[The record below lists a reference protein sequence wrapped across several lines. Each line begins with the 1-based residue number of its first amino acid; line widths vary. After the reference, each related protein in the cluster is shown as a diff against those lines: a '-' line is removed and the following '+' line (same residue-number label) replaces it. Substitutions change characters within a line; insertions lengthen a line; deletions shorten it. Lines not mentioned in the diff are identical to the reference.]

1 VDPLG
6 RWDWPARVGLEPVR
20 VHRISPGSERHQ
32 KRGQPLPRTLSSC
45 RGAFLGVGVLSG
57 IINLLT
63 LAGSFY
69 MLEVYDRVLPSRSV
83 PTLIGLSAII
93 LMLFAFQGFFDL
105 VRGGLMLRIGTALDE
120 SLSGTVF
127 RTITVLPLKGRAL
140 GNGLQPMR
148 DLDQVRS
155 FLSGAGPAALF
166 DLPWMPL
173 YLGLCFVFHV
183 WIGVTALAGAVLLV
197 ILTLLT
203 DVLTRKPSEMAAI
216 AAMSRVALAEAG
228 RRNAEAVRAMG
239 IGTDIGSMW
248 ADLSAQYRM
257 SQQRGSAVVGS
268 LGSISRVLRVAL
280 QSAVLGVGA
289 YLVIQQQATAG
300 IIIASS
306 ILTSRALAP
315 VDQAIANWKGFV
327 AARQSWKR
335 LCETMAATAE
345 KNAPMAL
352 PAPSAS
358 LVIENASVAPPG
370 ISRVTAAD
378 VAFSLRSGQGL
389 GIIGRSASGKSSLA
403 RMLVG
408 VWQPVRGKIRLDG
421 AALEHWHPEVL
432 GRHIGYLPQ
441 DVELFAGTVAQNIA
455 RFRPDAKPDVIIAA
469 AKAAN
474 VHDLI
479 QYLPDGYDTQI
490 GEQGTVLSAG
500 QRQRIALARALYDD
514 PFLVVLDE
522 PNSNL
527 DSEGEEALT
536 KAILSV
542 RARGGIVVVVAH
554 RPSALA
560 GVDRIL
566 LMADGRVQACGPKEE
581 VLGKGREVVLPA
593 APASTPIHPVDLK
606 IVRESPGGR
615 L

>member
-1 VDPLG
+1 MD
-6 RWDWPARVGLEPVR
+6 
-20 VHRISPGSERHQ
+20 RISRGAERY
-32 KRGQPLPRTLSSC
+32 RSREQPFPAALSSC
-45 RGAFLGVGVLSG
+45 RGALLGVGVLSG
-57 IINLLT
+57 VINLLT

-83 PTLIGLSAII
+83 PTLIGLSALI
-93 LMLFAFQGFFDL
+93 LMLFAFQGLFDL
-105 VRGGLMLRIGTALDE
+105 VRGGLMLRVGTALDE
-120 SLSGTVF
+120 ALSGSVF
-127 RTITVLPLKGRAL
+127 RSIIGLPLKGRVAV
-140 GNGLQPMR
+140 GGLQPMR
-148 DLDQVRS
+148 DLDQIRS
-155 FLSGAGPAALF
+155 FVSGSGPVALF

-183 WIGVTALAGAVLLV
+183 WIGVTALIGTVLLV

-203 DVLTRKPSEMAAI
+203 DVLTRTPSEKAAI
-216 AAMSRVALAEAG
+216 AATSRAALAEAG
-228 RRNAEAVRAMG
+228 RRNTEAVRAMG
-239 IGTDIGSMW
+239 MGSAIGSIW
-248 ADLSAQYRM
+248 ADLSTQYRT

-268 LGSISRVLRVAL
+268 LGSVSRVLRVVL

-289 YLVIQQQATAG
+289 YLVIQQEATAG

-335 LCETMAATAE
+335 LRETLAATAE
-345 KNAPMAL
+345 KPAPLAL
-352 PAPSAS
+352 PAPSTS
-358 LVIENASVAPPG
+358 LIVENASVTPPG

-408 VWQPVRGKIRLDG
+408 VWQPLRGKIRLDG
-421 AALEHWHPEVL
+421 TALEHWHPEVL

-455 RFRPDAKPDVIIAA
+455 RFSTDAKPESILAA

-474 VHDLI
+474 VHELI
-479 QYLPDGYDTQI
+479 QYLPDGYETQI
-490 GEQGTVLSAG
+490 GERGTVLSAG
-500 QRQRIALARALYDD
+500 QRQRIALARALYGD

-527 DSEGEEALT
+527 DSEGDEALT
-536 KAILSV
+536 QAILGV
-542 RARGGIVVVVAH
+542 RARGGIVIVVAH
-554 RPSALA
+554 RPTALA
-560 GVDRIL
+560 GVDRLL
-566 LMADGRVQACGPKEE
+566 LMVDGKVRACGPKEE
-581 VLGKGREVVLPA
+581 VLGPARDAVLPP
-593 APASTPIHPVDLK
+593 APPPTLMQPADLK
-606 IVRESPGGR
+606 IVREVLRGR
-615 L
+615 S